1 MAGVSQTHETS
12 GTIRR
17 DERRAIG
24 VAGGA
29 HLLHD
34 GYTDLI
40 LVMLPIWQAEF
51 GLSYAAVGSLRA
63 LYAGTMAAFQ
73 IPATLLAERI
83 GATSVLAAG
92 TALAGVGYMLAGLST
107 GIALLVLALLVG
119 GLGSSTQHPLA
130 SALVASAFSGPR
142 SLKALGTYN

>member
-1 MAGVSQTHETS
+1 MTETIHPVE
-12 GTIRR
+12 TARAIRR

-40 LVMLPIWQAEF
+40 YIMLPIWQPEF
-51 GLSYAAVGSLRA
+51 GLSYAAVGVLRA

-73 IPATLLAERI
+73 IPASLLAERI
-83 GATSVLAAG
+83 SATSVLVAG
-92 TALAGVGYMLAGLST
+92 TALAGFG
-107 GIALLVLALLVG
+107 
-119 GLGSSTQHPLA
+119 
-130 SALVASAFSGPR
+130 
-142 SLKALGTYN
+142 

>member
-1 MAGVSQTHETS
+1 MAETTHARQTS
-12 GTIRR
+12 RAIRR

-40 LVMLPIWQAEF
+40 YIMLPIWQPEF
-51 GLSYAAVGSLRA
+51 GLSYAEVGVLRA

-73 IPATLLAERI
+73 IPASLLAERI

-92 TALAGVGYMLAGLST
+92 TALAGLGYMLAGLSP
-107 GIALLVLALLVG
+107 GLALLVLALFLG

-130 SALVASAFSGPR
+130 ASLVAHAF
-142 SLKALGTYN
+142 